1 MVLFTKYRHEVIKGA
16 PWLWFST
23 TYLRVPM
30 NYQKRQD
37 LRASF
42 AGYSHW
48 LHTQEK

>member
-16 PWLWFST
+16 PWLRFST

-30 NYQKRQD
+30 NYQKRRD

-42 AGYSHW
+42 AGYSRW
-48 LHTQEK
+48 VHTQEK